1 MILGKIC
8 INRWKCASDLYHRK
22 NKFQVLHINLK
33 MNDKN
38 NKASQK

>member
-8 INRWKCASDLYHRK
+8 INRWKCASDLSHRK
-22 NKFQVLHINLK
+22 NKLQVLYINLK

-38 NKASQK
+38 NKAFQK